1 MIQQNITPGIKL
13 RVLCSNQ
20 NLFNIHAVS
29 TVGTAISVSSNGS
42 GGKCSSLLTAGLFA
56 PHPTPCPLAPPLQPP
71 PQMNYSFTDTI
82 CLPRMLCVCSST
94 CAWTRPV
101 QSIRLLRS
109 IFLLLLSCNAC
120 RPLMLMRCCCWVDTK
135 PAVIW
140 CVDPCHS
147 TSLIPL
153 WALLCCVTNW
163 TKPLHHHTGPADEHE
178 SCVSSD

>member
-1 MIQQNITPGIKL
+1 MTITQLWHVSMTMKYNFCFAILQNHILGLQKKRSL
-13 RVLCSNQ
+13 FVLQ
-20 NLFNIHAVS
+20 LMLGLGLFNVMMS
-29 TVGTAISVSSNGS
+29 
-42 GGKCSSLLTAGLFA
+42 
-56 PHPTPCPLAPPLQPP
+56 
-71 PQMNYSFTDTI
+71 
-82 CLPRMLCVCSST
+82 
-94 CAWTRPV
+94 V
-101 QSIRLLRS
+101 QSFWLLRS

-147 TSLIPL
+147 TSLIPI